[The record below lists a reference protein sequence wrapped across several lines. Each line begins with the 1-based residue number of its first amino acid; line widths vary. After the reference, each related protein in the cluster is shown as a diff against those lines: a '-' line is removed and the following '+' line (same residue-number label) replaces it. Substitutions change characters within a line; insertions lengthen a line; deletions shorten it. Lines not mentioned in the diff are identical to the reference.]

1 MQDKLQEYAELGL
14 GSRLK
19 RLSEFVM
26 KEIQVVYTSCHIDF
40 DPYLFPIFKI
50 IIDQGHTT
58 TTDIQ
63 EKLHYTQPAITQAL
77 KKLMDKEL
85 VEYKIDTSDKRKKL
99 FQLTKK
105 GNETHQIMIPL
116 WKIIDEQVKWL
127 TEGTAT
133 SLIRHLTH
141 LEDQLRKKSLSERI
155 LEKYQ
160 ISSL

>member
-26 KEIQVVYTSCHIDF
+26 KEIQIVYTSCNIDF

-77 KKLMDKEL
+77 KKLMEKGL
-85 VEYKIDTSDKRKKL
+85 VEYKIDASDKRKKL
-99 FQLTKK
+99 FQLTKI

-116 WKIIDEQVKWL
+116 WRVIDQQVTAL
-127 TEGTAT
+127 TTFSSTNLAD
-133 SLIRHLTH
+133 HVTH
-141 LEDQLRKKSLSERI
+141 FESKLREKPLHQQI
-155 LEKYQ
+155 LEKYTP
-160 ISSL
+160 